1 MKTNQTLDKQKQDTT
16 VTGLLDIPA
25 ILLGLAALFGA
36 LNYWFVKL
44 PHTIGLVV
52 IALAASLA
60 VVGLDLIVPT
70 LGLSIRVNG
79 FLESIDFNVTLMQGM
94 LSFLLFAGALH
105 VDLGQLLSRKWT
117 ILVLASFGVMLSSL
131 IIGGGFWLAATVLGL
146 SLPLIVCLVLG
157 VIVTPTDPVAVL
169 GLLKTLKVPSHLKAK
184 IAGESLFNDGVA
196 VVLFSIVVLLAFGGY
211 GPHGG
216 EQGDQH
222 SGSGSMTFAA
232 GLWLFAKEAIGG
244 ALLGLIGGLIAF
256 WVIRRIDDHVLEV
269 LVTLALVTGAYSIA
283 LHLHLSGP
291 IAMVIAGLLIGN
303 QGTALAMSDKTRD
316 HLEKFWELIDE
327 ILNSVLFL
335 LIGLEIV
342 FILQNA
348 GNGVPLPVVIV
359 LVVVVILL
367 SVGARFTSIFLPLQV
382 KALRSDVSRGTV
394 PILTWAGIRGGISVA
409 LALSLPESPERG
421 LLLLVTYCVVL
432 FSVIVQGLTVER
444 VIKRYFP

>member
-1 MKTNQTLDKQKQDTT
+1 M
-16 VTGLLDIPA
+16 TGLLDIPA

-52 IALAASLA
+52 IALVASLA
-60 VVGLDLIVPT
+60 VVGLDLVVPT
-70 LGLSIRVNG
+70 LGLSARVNG
-79 FLESIDFNVTLMQGM
+79 FLESLDFNVTLMQGM

-117 ILVLASFGVMLSSL
+117 ILVLASFGVVLSSL
-131 IIGGGFWLAATVLGL
+131 IIGGGFWLTATALGL
-146 SLPLIVCLVLG
+146 SMPLIVCLVLG

-169 GLLKTLKVPSHLKAK
+169 GLLKTLKVPAHLKAK

-196 VVLFSIVVLLAFGGY
+196 VVLFSIVVVLAFGGY
-211 GPHGG
+211 GAHGAEG
-216 EQGDQH
+216 SHGAEGDH
-222 SGSGSMTFAA
+222 GAGGSSLTFTY

-244 ALLGLIGGLIAF
+244 ALLGLVGGLIAF

-269 LVTLALVTGAYSIA
+269 IVTLALVTGAYSIA

-348 GNGVPLPVVIV
+348 GSGVSVPVIIV

-367 SVGARFTSIFLPLQV
+367 SVGARFTAIFLPLQI
-382 KALRSDVSRGTV
+382 KALNSEVSRGTV

>member
-1 MKTNQTLDKQKQDTT
+1 

-52 IALAASLA
+52 IALVASLA
-60 VVGLDLIVPT
+60 VVGLDLVVPT
-70 LGLSIRVNG
+70 LGLSARVNG
-79 FLESIDFNVTLMQGM
+79 FLESLDFNVTLMQGM

-117 ILVLASFGVMLSSL
+117 ILVLASFGVLLSSL
-131 IIGGGFWLAATVLGL
+131 IIGGGFWLTATALGL

-169 GLLKTLKVPSHLKAK
+169 GLLKTLKVPAHLKAK

-196 VVLFSIVVLLAFGGY
+196 VVLFSIVVVLAFGGY
-211 GPHGG
+211 GAHGAEG
-216 EQGDQH
+216 SHGAEGDH
-222 SGSGSMTFAA
+222 TAGGSSLTFTY

-244 ALLGLIGGLIAF
+244 ALLGLVGGLIAF

-269 LVTLALVTGAYSIA
+269 IVTLALVTGAYSIA

-348 GNGVPLPVVIV
+348 GSGVPVPVIIV
-359 LVVVVILL
+359 LVLVVILL
-367 SVGARFTSIFLPLQV
+367 SVGARFTAIFLPLQI
-382 KALRSDVSRGTV
+382 KALNSEVSRGTV

-409 LALSLPESPERG
+409 LALSLPERPERG

>member
-1 MKTNQTLDKQKQDTT
+1 M
-16 VTGLLDIPA
+16 TGLLDIPA

-52 IALAASLA
+52 IALVASLA
-60 VVGLDLIVPT
+60 VVGLDLVVPT
-70 LGLSIRVNG
+70 LGLSARVNG
-79 FLESIDFNVTLMQGM
+79 FLESLDFNVTLMQGM

-117 ILVLASFGVMLSSL
+117 ILVLASFGVALSSL
-131 IIGGGFWLAATVLGL
+131 IIGGGFWLTATALGL

-169 GLLKTLKVPSHLKAK
+169 GLLKTLKVPAHLKAK

-211 GPHGG
+211 GAHGAEG
-216 EQGDQH
+216 SHGAEGDH
-222 SGSGSMTFAA
+222 GAGGSSLTFTY

-244 ALLGLIGGLIAF
+244 GLLGLVGGLIAF

-269 LVTLALVTGAYSIA
+269 IVTLALVTGAYSIA

-348 GNGVPLPVVIV
+348 GSGVSLPVIIV

-367 SVGARFTSIFLPLQV
+367 SVGARFTAIFLPLQV
-382 KALRSDVSRGTV
+382 KALNSEVSRGTV

>member
-1 MKTNQTLDKQKQDTT
+1 M
-16 VTGLLDIPA
+16 TGLLDIPA

-52 IALAASLA
+52 IALVASLA
-60 VVGLDLIVPT
+60 VVGLDLVVPT
-70 LGLSIRVNG
+70 LGLSARVNG
-79 FLESIDFNVTLMQGM
+79 FLESLDFNVTLMQGM

-117 ILVLASFGVMLSSL
+117 ILVLASFGVALSSL
-131 IIGGGFWLAATVLGL
+131 IIGGGFWLTATALGL

-169 GLLKTLKVPSHLKAK
+169 GLLKTLKVPAHLKAK

-211 GPHGG
+211 GAHGAEG
-216 EQGDQH
+216 SHGAEGDH
-222 SGSGSMTFAA
+222 GAGGGSLTFSY

-244 ALLGLIGGLIAF
+244 GLLGLVGGLIAF

-269 LVTLALVTGAYSIA
+269 IVTLALVTGAYSIA

-342 FILQNA
+342 FILQDA
-348 GNGVPLPVVIV
+348 GSGVSVPVIIV

-367 SVGARFTSIFLPLQV
+367 SVGARFTAIFLPLQI
-382 KALRSDVSRGTV
+382 KALNSEVSRGTV
-394 PILTWAGIRGGISVA
+394 AILTWAGIRGGISVA

-421 LLLLVTYCVVL
+421 LLLLVTYCLVL

>member
-1 MKTNQTLDKQKQDTT
+1 M
-16 VTGLLDIPA
+16 TGLLDIPA

-52 IALAASLA
+52 IALVASLA
-60 VVGLDLIVPT
+60 VVGLDLVIPT
-70 LGLSIRVNG
+70 LGLSARVNG
-79 FLESIDFNVTLMQGM
+79 FLESLDFNVTLMQGM

-117 ILVLASFGVMLSSL
+117 ILVLASFGVALSSL
-131 IIGGGFWLAATVLGL
+131 IIGGGFWLTATALGL

-169 GLLKTLKVPSHLKAK
+169 GLLKTLKVPAHLKAK

-211 GPHGG
+211 GAHGAEG
-216 EQGDQH
+216 SHGAEGDH
-222 SGSGSMTFAA
+222 GAGGGSLTFSY

-244 ALLGLIGGLIAF
+244 GLLGLVGGLIAF

-269 LVTLALVTGAYSIA
+269 IVTLALVTGAYSIA

-348 GNGVPLPVVIV
+348 GSGVSLPVIIV

-367 SVGARFTSIFLPLQV
+367 SVGARFTAIFLPLQV
-382 KALRSDVSRGTV
+382 KALNSEVSRGTV

>member
-1 MKTNQTLDKQKQDTT
+1 M
-16 VTGLLDIPA
+16 TGLLDIPA

-52 IALAASLA
+52 IALVASLA
-60 VVGLDLIVPT
+60 VVGLDLVVPT
-70 LGLSIRVNG
+70 LGLSARVNG
-79 FLESIDFNVTLMQGM
+79 FLESLDFNLTQMQGM

-117 ILVLASFGVMLSSL
+117 ILVLASFGVVLSSL
-131 IIGGGFWLAATVLGL
+131 IIGGGFWLTATALGL

-169 GLLKTLKVPSHLKAK
+169 GLLKTLKVPAHLKAK

-196 VVLFSIVVLLAFGGY
+196 VVLFSIVVVLAFGGY
-211 GPHGG
+211 GAHGAETLG
-216 EQGDQH
+216 AEGSHGAEGDH
-222 SGSGSMTFAA
+222 GAGGGSLTFTY

-244 ALLGLIGGLIAF
+244 ALLGLVGGLIAF

-269 LVTLALVTGAYSIA
+269 IITLALVTGAYSIA

-348 GNGVPLPVVIV
+348 GSGVSVPVIMV

-367 SVGARFTSIFLPLQV
+367 SVGARFTAIFLPLQI
-382 KALRSDVSRGTV
+382 KALNSEVSRGTV

>member
-1 MKTNQTLDKQKQDTT
+1 M
-16 VTGLLDIPA
+16 TGLLDIPA

-52 IALAASLA
+52 IALVASLA
-60 VVGLDLIVPT
+60 VVGLDLVVPT
-70 LGLSIRVNG
+70 LGLSARVNG
-79 FLESIDFNVTLMQGM
+79 FLESLDFNVTLMQGM

-117 ILVLASFGVMLSSL
+117 ILVLASFGVVLSSL
-131 IIGGGFWLAATVLGL
+131 IIGGGFWLTATALGL

-169 GLLKTLKVPSHLKAK
+169 GLLKTLKVPAHLKAK

-211 GPHGG
+211 GAHGAEG
-216 EQGDQH
+216 GHGAEGDH
-222 SGSGSMTFAA
+222 GAGGSSLTFTY

-244 ALLGLIGGLIAF
+244 ALLGLVGGLIAF

-269 LVTLALVTGAYSIA
+269 IVTLALVTGAYSIA

-348 GNGVPLPVVIV
+348 GSGVSLPVIIV

-367 SVGARFTSIFLPLQV
+367 SVGARFTAIFLPLQV
-382 KALRSDVSRGTV
+382 KALNSEVSRGTV

-432 FSVIVQGLTVER
+432 FSVIVQGLTVEG

>member
-1 MKTNQTLDKQKQDTT
+1 M
-16 VTGLLDIPA
+16 TGLLDIPA

-52 IALAASLA
+52 IALVASLA
-60 VVGLDLIVPT
+60 VVGLDLVVPT
-70 LGLSIRVNG
+70 LGLSARVNG
-79 FLESIDFNVTLMQGM
+79 FLESLDFNVTLMQGM

-117 ILVLASFGVMLSSL
+117 ILVLASFGVVLSSL
-131 IIGGGFWLAATVLGL
+131 IIGGGFWLTATALGL

-169 GLLKTLKVPSHLKAK
+169 GLLKTLKVPAHLKAK

-196 VVLFSIVVLLAFGGY
+196 VVLFSIVVVLAFGGY
-211 GPHGG
+211 GAHGAEG
-216 EQGDQH
+216 SHGAEGDH
-222 SGSGSMTFAA
+222 GAGGSSLTFTY

-244 ALLGLIGGLIAF
+244 ALLGLVGGLIAF

-269 LVTLALVTGAYSIA
+269 IITLALVTGAYSIA

-348 GNGVPLPVVIV
+348 GSGVSVPVIIV

-367 SVGARFTSIFLPLQV
+367 SVGARFTAIFLPLQI
-382 KALRSDVSRGTV
+382 KALNSEVSRGTV